1 MAQIISTEKK
11 TYPEDGLEEDPEE
24 GSLVRPQ
31 AGIPAAGLQA
41 ACSGGSQ
48 VGAGEPLRTLVE
60 PRNHAEP

>member
-31 AGIPAAGLQA
+31 AGIPAAALQV
-41 ACSGGSQ
+41 ACSGDNQ
-48 VGAGEPLRTLVE
+48 VGAGGPLTTPIE
-60 PRNHAEP
+60 PRSRAEP